1 MNIKVHLN
9 IYQCKLNFMKDGNYS
24 IINNIHTWLKDEDIH
39 YNKLEDN
46 TTDVHLTFWFN
57 KEIRLEAI
65 IWNDKLTISSNM
77 MYFSDNIKNLL
88 QVNENNRDE
97 LDLLLRQQIPNFIFL
112 YSNDDDTNLV
122 GVRIFKDIWNDS
134 LTKTSFFD
142 AIVAVQHSIYIVK
155 IKEREWAKLEV

>member
-65 IWNDKLTISSNM
+65 IWNDKLTISSNI